1 MNEPARE
8 HILTSFEDALR
19 DSRSS
24 VLRMA
29 SVAQQNLEHAVSGL
43 LTRNIEL
50 CNEAI
55 AADDEVNA
63 FEKAIDRDGMEILMR
78 FSPVAT
84 DLRHVL
90 AAMKIANNLER
101 ISDEAEGIARRAR
114 KIAKYPQIP
123 ETAMMEPL
131 YGMASALFSD
141 GIRAYAELDV
151 DLGLSLNERDEKLD
165 KAHSKTIKELTR
177 AMERDTKNLKV
188 YLHLIFVV
196 RCFERIGDHA
206 VNIGEESVFVESAT
220 DIRHIGAEAL
230 KEGALGV
237 SP

>member
-1 MNEPARE
+1 MSESTRE
-8 HILTSFEDALR
+8 HILASFEEALR
-19 DSRSS
+19 ESRSS

-29 SVAQQNLEHAVSGL
+29 SVAQQNLEHAVKGL
-43 LTRNIEL
+43 LTRNVEL

-55 AADDEVNA
+55 ADDDEVNA

-114 KIAKYPQIP
+114 KIAKYPQVP

-131 YGMASALFSD
+131 FEMASAIFAD
-141 GIRAYAELDV
+141 GVRAYAELDV
-151 DLGLSLNERDEKLD
+151 DLGLSLHARDAILD
-165 KAHSKTIKELTR
+165 KAHSKTIKELTK
-177 AMERDTKNLKV
+177 AMERKNLKV

-196 RCFERIGDHA
+196 RCLERIGDHA

-220 DIRHIGAEAL
+220 DIRHVGADAL
-230 KEGALGV
+230 KEI
-237 SP
+237 SS

>member
-1 MNEPARE
+1 MSQSNE
-8 HILTSFEDALR
+8 HILGAFEEALR
-19 DSRSS
+19 ESRNT

-29 SVAQQNLEHAVSGL
+29 SVAQQNLDHAMKGL
-43 LTRNIEL
+43 LLRNAEL

-55 AADDEVNA
+55 ADDDEVNA
-63 FEKAIDRDGMEILMR
+63 FEKNIDREGMEILTR

-114 KIAKYPQIP
+114 KVAKYPQVP
-123 ETAMMEPL
+123 ETAMMETL
-131 YGMASALFSD
+131 YEMASALLTD
-141 GIRAYAELDV
+141 GVRAYSELDV
-151 DLGLSLNERDEKLD
+151 EMALSLNKRDEKLD
-165 KAHSKTIKELTR
+165 KAHSKTIKELTK
-177 AMERDTKNLKV
+177 AMERDAENLKV

-196 RCFERIGDHA
+196 RSLERIGDHA

-230 KEGALGV
+230 KDV
-237 SP
+237 IS